1 MRSVNKVIL
10 VGNLT
15 RDPELKQTP
24 NGQAVCTFS
33 IATNREWTSKDS
45 QKHNLT
51 EYHDLVAWA
60 KLAEICSNLLK
71 KGELIYIEGY
81 LKTRNWLDDSGSKR
95 YKTEI
100 VIQDLI
106 LLNQKNSSYQNN
118 EELPEEAYEN
128 SQQPTDFPNNIDIN
142 SNLEI

>member
-33 IATNREWTSKDS
+33 IATNREWTSKDN

-60 KLAEICSNLLK
+60 KLAEICNNLLK

-81 LKTRNWLDDSGSKR
+81 LKTRNWLDDTGNKR

-106 LLNQKNSSYQNN
+106 LLNQKNSSYQND
-118 EELPEEAYEN
+118 EELPEEDYEN
-128 SQQPTDFPNNIDIN
+128 SQPNNFSTNLDIN